1 MHRFITNIRSAAHL
15 SGPHPSPSPA
25 CPVPS
30 GSEKS
35 SETFFDFNRNV
46 TKSNRDAQFWSSKSK
61 QAAEINAL

>member
-1 MHRFITNIRSAAHL
+1 MHYFITNIRSAAHL

-35 SETFFDFNRNV
+35 SETFSIL
-46 TKSNRDAQFWSSKSK
+46 T
-61 QAAEINAL
+61 EM